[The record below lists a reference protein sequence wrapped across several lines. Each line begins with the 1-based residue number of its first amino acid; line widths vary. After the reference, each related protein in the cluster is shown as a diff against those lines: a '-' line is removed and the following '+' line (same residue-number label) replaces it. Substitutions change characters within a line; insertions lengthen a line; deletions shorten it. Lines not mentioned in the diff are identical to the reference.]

1 MYVRLATAI
10 IYRMHYTGCENIPKE
25 GGVLLAA
32 NHQSHLDPPL
42 IAAGSSRRMNFLAQE
57 PVPLHAI
64 RLDHPFARRDPTRP
78 GGIADARHS

>member
-42 IAAGSSRRMNFLAQE
+42 IAAGSSRRMNFLG
-57 PVPLHAI
+57 
-64 RLDHPFARRDPTRP
+64 ARACT
-78 GGIADARHS
+78 ASRHSP